1 MRILFYLLVGVAAV
15 VLLRQIFPPREK
27 KAETPNHRFR
37 LKAKKSPREMWVQVY
52 DTDSLAEAQGIQAHL
67 EEEELEC
74 FVYEQGRKDI
84 HGNLLKGYGII
95 VPRTSVPLAQK
106 VVSRSIV

>member
-15 VLLRQIFPPREK
+15 VLLRQIFAPKEK

-52 DTDSLAEAQGIQAHL
+52 DTDSLAEVQGIQAQL
-67 EEEELEC
+67 EEELEC

-84 HGNLLKGYGII
+84 HGNLLKGYGIV

-106 VVSRSIV
+106 VVS